1 MVWFRVDP
9 DKTVPLY
16 QQVTQE
22 IKAGIRSGAL
32 EAGER
37 LPTVRQLASEL
48 AINPNTVARAY
59 LELER
64 EGWITTARGAGTFVT
79 TMAKNQLIPED
90 HRSEQQIQELR
101 RLMRQAATLAQQL
114 GIGQELAM
122 AILREEWKSEH
133 R

>member
-9 DKTVPLY
+9 DKNVPLY
-16 QQVTQE
+16 QQVGQE
-22 IKAGIRSGAL
+22 IKAAIRSGAL

-79 TMAKNQLIPED
+79 TMAKKQLIAED
-90 HRSEQQIQELR
+90 QPGQQVQKLR
-101 RLMRQAATLAQQL
+101 RLLGQAATLARQL
-114 GIGQELAM
+114 GIGQELAI
-122 AILREEWKSEH
+122 AILQEEWESEQ